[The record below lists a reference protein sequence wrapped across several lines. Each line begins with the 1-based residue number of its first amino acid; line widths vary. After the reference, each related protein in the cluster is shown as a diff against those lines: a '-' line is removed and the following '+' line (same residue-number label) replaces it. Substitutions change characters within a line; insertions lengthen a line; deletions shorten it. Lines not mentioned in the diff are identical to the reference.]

1 MAPRWPRLPPPMP
14 IDKADVDAQL
24 AALGAFDKWGTKK
37 ERKHL
42 HEVMVPG
49 ETIKALTSGLLDGN
63 TWLVTVTD
71 RRVLF
76 LDKGMIFG
84 LKQMELPIRQISAVA
99 HKVGLVL
106 GKITVSTSGGAK
118 EISQIDKRDVA
129 KVAAAISEQINAR

>member
-1 MAPRWPRLPPPMP
+1 MP
-14 IDKADVDAQL
+14 IDKAEVDAQL
-24 AALGAFDKWGTKK
+24 AALGSFDKWFTKK

-42 HEVMVPG
+42 HEVLVPG
-49 ETIKALTSGLLDGN
+49 ETIKAMTSGLLDGN

-84 LKQMELPIRQISAVA
+84 LKQMELPMRQISAVA
-99 HKVGLVL
+99 HSTGLVL
-106 GKITVSTSGGAK
+106 GKLTVSTSGGAK

-129 KVAAAISEQINAR
+129 RVAAAISEQINAR